1 MTATTHD
8 LTLGEHEVVKT
19 FRSWDRDEPGREWSG
34 LGLLHRYAEG
44 LAPEPLARRE
54 IDGRPV
60 VVMSRLSGSPLGAE
74 PLSSGQV
81 AAVAG
86 AVTRLHTAVPSAE
99 LSWLPTRLWGAA
111 EAVEGLR
118 EVYAAGVR
126 PLGECEVEV
135 AVREAERW
143 LASDE
148 AGRLA
153 VQADQVF
160 AQADGNLANFLWDGQ
175 GCRLVDFED
184 SGVSDRAY
192 EVADLVE
199 HVSVWLSGVMDAEEL
214 ISQLDLESDQRIRL
228 HRMRR
233 LFATFWLYMLLPG
246 SPAHHRN
253 PPGSVERQAE
263 RVLGLMG

>member
-1 MTATTHD
+1 VTAGTHD
-8 LTLGEHEVVKT
+8 LTLGEREVVKT
-19 FRSWDRDEPGREWSG
+19 FPSWDRDEPGREWSG
-34 LGLLHRYAEG
+34 LRLLHRHAEG
-44 LAPEPLARRE
+44 LAPQPLARRE
-54 IDGRPV
+54 VDGRPA
-60 VVMSRLSGSPLGAE
+60 VVMSRLHGCSLGAS

-81 AAVAG
+81 AVVA
-86 AVTRLHTAVPSAE
+86 AAMTRLHTAVPSAE
-99 LSWLPTRLWGAA
+99 LSELPTRLWGAA
-111 EAVEGLR
+111 EAMDGLR
-118 EVYAAGVR
+118 KVYAAGV
-126 PLGECEVEV
+126 GTVGSCQVGG

-153 VQADQVF
+153 VPADPVF

-175 GCRLVDFED
+175 GCCLVDFED

-199 HVSVWLSGVMDAEEL
+199 HVSVWLAGVMDAEEL
-214 ISQLDLESDQRIRL
+214 VSRLDLEPGQLIRV

-246 SPAHHRN
+246 NPAHHRN

-263 RVLGLMG
+263 RVLGLLG